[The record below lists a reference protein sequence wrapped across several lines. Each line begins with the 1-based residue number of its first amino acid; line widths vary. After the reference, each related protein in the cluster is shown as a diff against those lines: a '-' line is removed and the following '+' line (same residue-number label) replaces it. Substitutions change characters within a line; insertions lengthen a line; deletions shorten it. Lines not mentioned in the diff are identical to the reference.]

1 MKILFVC
8 RGNVGR
14 SQMAEALFN
23 QKAPSGFFA
32 ISAGT
37 KVFDKEG
44 NSCEGEMLE
53 NRAGAEHVVATLQ
66 EVGVDARKATRNQIT
81 KEAFDES
88 DVVVV
93 MAEKE
98 TLQDYLL
105 DNEKVCYWDIED
117 PKNKSLEETRNT
129 RDIINNL
136 VENLIKDIS

>member
-1 MKILFVC
+1 
-8 RGNVGR
+8 
-14 SQMAEALFN
+14 MAEAIFN
-23 QKAPSGFFA
+23 QKAPNGFF
-32 ISAGT
+32 STSVGT

-53 NRAGAEHVVATLQ
+53 NRVGAEHVVTTLQ

-81 KEAFDES
+81 KEVFDEA

-98 TLQDYLL
+98 TLQDYVL
-105 DNEKVCYWDIED
+105 DNEKVRYWDIED

-129 RDIINNL
+129 RVIINNL

>member
-23 QKAPSGFFA
+23 QKAPNGFIA
-32 ISAGT
+32 TSVGT

-53 NRAGAEHVVATLQ
+53 NRVGAEHVVATLK
-66 EVGVDARKATRNQIT
+66 EVGVDASKATRNQIT

-105 DNEKVCYWDIED
+105 KNEKV
-117 PKNKSLEETRNT
+117 RH
-129 RDIINNL
+129 
-136 VENLIKDIS
+136 